1 MTAPVFVDTN
11 VLVYARDSAQPA
23 KQALAQDWL
32 TTLWRS
38 RSGRLS
44 VQVLSEYYYTC
55 TRKLQPRMPEP
66 AAWDDVRALMQWRP
80 RSIDALLLQ
89 SGREIAVQ
97 HRLSW
102 WDSLIVAAARSEG
115 CSMLLSEDL
124 QDGAVYGGVTVRN
137 PFRMSLS
144 EGAAR
149 YQAESRA
156 QPAHRPRGRPKRI
169 A

>member
-1 MTAPVFVDTN
+1 MSAPVFVDTN

-32 TTLWRS
+32 ATLWRS

-55 TRKLQPRMPEP
+55 TRKLQPRMAEP
-66 AAWDDVRALMQWRP
+66 AAWEDVRALSQWRP
-80 RSIDALLLQ
+80 RTLDTALLQ

-102 WDSLIVAAARSEG
+102 WDGLIVAAARAEG
-115 CSMLLSEDL
+115 CSLLLSEDL
-124 QDGAVYGGVTVRN
+124 RDGAVYGGVTVRD
-137 PFRMSLS
+137 PFRMSPS

-149 YQAESRA
+149 YRAEPTA
-156 QPAHRPRGRPKRI
+156 QKAHRPRGRPKRI